1 MIRKTS
7 YHSGTASIYPGIYQ
21 PPFTKEQDLIK
32 IKSSRPPVNII
43 EFPDCYEIEM
53 PAPGFNKDDFLI
65 KSQGCSLIIAVRKK
79 VNDRPEKAQ
88 YRQHG
93 FNYRH
98 IARSVDLPADAD
110 TEFGTAEYKNGVL
123 SIYLYKTSFPVQ
135 NHQNFII
142 VY

>member
-7 YHSGTASIYPGIYQ
+7 YHSGGASIYPGIYQ
-21 PPFTKEQDLIK
+21 PSFTKEQELIK

-53 PAPGFNKDDFLI
+53 PAPGFNKDDFII
-65 KSQGCSLIIAVRKK
+65 KSQGCSLIITVSKK
-79 VNDRPEKAQ
+79 KNKTLENAQ
-88 YRQHG
+88 YRKHG

-98 IARSVDLPADAD
+98 ISRSVDLPADAD

-123 SIYLYKTSFPVQ
+123 SICLYKTSIPVQ
-135 NHQNFII
+135 NHQSFII

>member
-7 YHSGTASIYPGIYQ
+7 YHSGYNSIYPGIYQ
-21 PPFTKEQDLIK
+21 PSFSKEQELIK

-53 PAPGFNKDDFLI
+53 PAPGFNKDDFII
-65 KSQGCSLIIAVRKK
+65 KSQGCSLIIGVIRKK
-79 VNDRPEKAQ
+79 NETLENAQ

-98 IARSVDLPADAD
+98 ISRSVDLPADAD